1 MTLDDESTG
10 RLRIN
15 LKEILYG
22 AVGQDRL
29 EKACLMNLLLMMDAN
44 SSNSAMMAWNG
55 PNFNFGSI
63 ANRLFRIN

>member
-1 MTLDDESTG
+1 LTLDDKSTG
-10 RLRIN
+10 RLQIN

-29 EKACLMNLLLMMDAN
+29 QKACLLDLLLMMDAN

-55 PNFNFGSI
+55 PNFSFGSI